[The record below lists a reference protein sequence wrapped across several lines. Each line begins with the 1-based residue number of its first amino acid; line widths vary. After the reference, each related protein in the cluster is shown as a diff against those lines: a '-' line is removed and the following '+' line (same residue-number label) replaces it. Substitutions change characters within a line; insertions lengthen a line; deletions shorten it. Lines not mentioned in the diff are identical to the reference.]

1 MTCRNIPFHLIKMIL
16 MLFVKSALTQQNNT
30 PSKKK
35 TKGNHSPFMSKEISK
50 SIYYKTNT
58 VSKYLSE
65 ATNCGE

>member
-1 MTCRNIPFHLIKMIL
+1 MI
-16 MLFVKSALTQQNNT
+16 FVKSALTQQNNT